1 MFFLIELIHLLSRQT
16 SLINSLIVSI
26 ESKKKYETTLLK
38 EYCNVNAFMNF
49 ASVQNL
55 HLLIKVCYG
64 SLEFFVAFDEGKKNL
79 ENYITL
85 LTMRTDLK
93 NSLCSVTLN
102 YLNFQVHL
110 IEILSEVYRCLF

>member
-55 HLLIKVCYG
+55 HLLIKVSYG
-64 SLEFFVAFDEGKKNL
+64 SLECFVAFDEGKKKPRKL
-79 ENYITL
+79 Y
-85 LTMRTDLK
+85 
-93 NSLCSVTLN
+93 
-102 YLNFQVHL
+102 
-110 IEILSEVYRCLF
+110 